1 MPPTFARTTAAETTV
16 ARPLATTGN
25 QAHTPNPTSES
36 AQVRP
41 ATIHPHAEGAPAR
54 VARLSG
60 AGAIAR
66 MSGSDDARAST
77 IAGTSVAAK
86 APIVIGASA
95 TTLTPNRTISASVPY

>member
-1 MPPTFARTTAAETTV
+1 MPPTFARTIAAAPRVTAT
-16 ARPLATTGN
+16 LASSGSP
-25 QAHTPNPTSES
+25 AHAPNPTIET

-41 ATIHPHAEGAPAR
+41 ATIHPHADGAPAR

-66 MSGSDDARAST
+66 ISRSDDARPST

-86 APIVIGASA
+86 AASVMGARAA
-95 TTLTPNRTISASVPY
+95 TFTANRKTSASVP